1 MKNKKRLC
9 ILMALV
15 VMGAGVTV
23 YAQEQA
29 EVVDTE
35 LTQQQEQVKDNK
47 DALEKAQEAI
57 DNKDYQSAI
66 VYLTGYISSKPKK
79 YEAYKLRGQSFYAL
93 RQYKLA
99 EMDFQ
104 TAIELKK
111 DNDKFST
118 GAKVIGAVILGAD
131 KQEQYQ
137 NPELGNLYAGLM
149 YAQKAMNLPAYE
161 ISYQN
166 AVKYNSHIYLPQP
179 KKDDI
184 ARINY
189 PQKYGKILNPQGV
202 DSYIFGAVD
211 DIDAGNF
218 LEASY
223 KAQYIV
229 SNFPKYYLGYYL
241 LGVALEGLDK
251 EDEAV
256 SAFQNAI
263 KFNPYDF
270 ESMASL
276 GLIYY
281 NKAEKTFSS
290 DDQKKSNEYFTTA
303 IKYNPNCHLYYYY
316 IGLNQL
322 QAGDYNSAI
331 ANFNKAI
338 RFKSNDYNSSY
349 YKLIAQYLKGEYS
362 EVVDGCTNLLYRHVS
377 NSNSVLYLRALAQNK
392 LKNSAFAIADI
403 ETIQNNLSDIYNTEV
418 NTISNKEKTLESYL
432 YYLKAQILSE
442 KGFGVKSDM
451 AKALQNPLISTLNKG
466 GNIEALTLQ
475 LSAADVENQYDYI
488 RTTFDKL
495 NVSFE
500 YLNPNYK
507 FISLKPVNSESEEVI
522 AEQAQTPVISLKP
535 TAEPQDIISSTNT
548 SIAEMLA
555 SNALNHHSSEVL
567 IEQPKVQATV
577 QEEVT
582 SNNLP
587 VEPSKEL
594 EDEIVV
600 LDPDTILFKAPIQ
613 KESESFE
620 IKYEK
625 VEPKV
630 VQETE
635 KVSEPLIAENI
646 EEKPATSEPENIII
660 KSDVP
665 PAEPPVEEVAPKED
679 EPLIVET
686 KKNEIIAQAEPPA
699 PPAVETPEIQETTEV
714 EVPKVAEPVVE
725 NKSKIQHTNIN
736 LKGFGSEAK
745 ILPEIKEDDEV
756 IVFVPEEKSFIKE
769 IEQNLK
775 TDTVA
780 LNTQKQITDNFASIK
795 QNIEP
800 DIVTK
805 QEKEPVLIDPEEV
818 KVPAKLLTKAKPMPV
833 TEVVSQ
839 NDESETQINESAPIS
854 PEGLILTEEPVL
866 KSDKE
871 NKKAKKEKNQ
881 KEVEL
886 KDFLAEEVAPVKE
899 KPVKVKK
906 EKKLKDFLSEADE
919 VSSNPELNK
928 KDENELKEFLNEEI
942 AVAEQEVKKEKRS
955 LFRRRQKA
963 AKIEEPISTVD
974 VEEPQVADTKAPE
987 VVEDTPVNNEV
998 QTIAPEQKT
1007 KKSWFGFFKRNKK
1020 TKITEPDKIEEI
1032 IEPQTNIEE
1041 PEKPVSVYEF
1051 DENKFEEILK
1061 GEEPKPEKRSG
1072 KKSKKVEKEQE

>member
-1 MKNKKRLC
+1 
-9 ILMALV
+9 
-15 VMGAGVTV
+15 MGAGVTV
-23 YAQEQA
+23 YAQEQS
-29 EVVDTE
+29 EVADTE

-184 ARINY
+184 AKINY

-241 LGVALEGLDK
+241 LGVAFEGLDK

-331 ANFNKAI
+331 AEFNKAI

-392 LKNSAFAIADI
+392 LNNSAFAIADI
-403 ETIQNNLSDIYNTEV
+403 ETIQNNLSDIYNTDV

-432 YYLKAQILSE
+432 YYLKAQILSD

-451 AKALQNPLISTLNKG
+451 AKALQNPLIATLNKG
-466 GNIEALTLQ
+466 GNIEASAMQ
-475 LSAADVENQYDYI
+475 LSAADVKNQYDYI

-507 FISLKPVNSESEEVI
+507 FISLKPVKRESEEVI

-535 TAEPQDIISSTNT
+535 TAEPQDIISSTST

-555 SNALNHHSSEVL
+555 SNALNHHASEVL
-567 IEQPKVQATV
+567 IEQPKPQPAV
-577 QEEVT
+577 QEEVI
-582 SNNLP
+582 SSNLP
-587 VEPSKEL
+587 VEPSKEI

-635 KVSEPLIAENI
+635 KVSEPLIAESV
-646 EEKPATSEPENIII
+646 EEKPATSEPESIIV
-660 KSDVP
+660 KAEVP

-679 EPLIVET
+679 EPLIVENT
-686 KKNEIIAQAEPPA
+686 KNETIAQAEQPA
-699 PPAVETPEIQETTEV
+699 PPAVETPEIQEATEV
-714 EVPKVAEPVVE
+714 EVPKVVEPVVE

-756 IVFVPEEKSFIKE
+756 IVFLPEEKSFIKE

-775 TDTVA
+775 ADTVA

-800 DIVTK
+800 EIITQ
-805 QEKEPVLIDPEEV
+805 QEKEPALIEPEEV
-818 KVPAKLLTKAKPMPV
+818 KVPAKLLTKAKPIPV

-839 NDESETQINESAPIS
+839 IDESESQINESAPIS

-871 NKKAKKEKNQ
+871 NKKLK

-886 KDFLAEEVAPVKE
+886 KDFLAEDIAPVKE

-919 VSSNPELNK
+919 VPSKPELNK

-955 LFRRRQKA
+955 LFKRHKKA
-963 AKIEEPISTVD
+963 EKIEEPISTVE
-974 VEEPQVADTKAPE
+974 VEESQIPDTKEPE
-987 VVEDTPVNNEV
+987 VVEETPVNNEV
-998 QTIAPEQKT
+998 QTIAPEQKS

-1032 IEPQTNIEE
+1032 IEPQVNIEE

-1061 GEEPKPEKRSG
+1061 GEEPKPEKRSKKAG
-1072 KKSKKVEKEQE
+1072 KKSKTVENEQE